1 MEEGVTAEL
10 TDSMMS
16 NRAEILTGLKSVVIK
31 IGSNALT
38 RSEGGLDEGILANLC
53 ANLAELSGRGIAVTV
68 VSSGAISTGM
78 HRLGLQRRPQRMP
91 MLQAAAAVGQYALM
105 NHFSAALQPFGLH
118 AGQILVTRT
127 DFEDRTRYLNLR
139 NCIDALQR
147 SGALPIINENDAVAV
162 DEIRFGD
169 NDLIAAHVTNL
180 VGADLLILLSVV
192 DGLLDKEN
200 QVLSVVH
207 AMDAQVASVVRREKS
222 SRGTGGMGSKLIAA
236 GTVKTAGRPVL
247 IANGKTPG
255 IVRSLIQG
263 ETTGTLIMPG
273 GKRLAAWDRWI
284 MTHQPRGIICV
295 DGGAAAALRNEK
307 SLLAKGVVGVS
318 GSFSAGDIV
327 EITESDTN
335 VLGRG
340 KIKFSSNEM
349 AVIKGLASSQI
360 AEALHRGKSPE
371 CVIHKDDLVIF

>member
-1 MEEGVTAEL
+1 M
-10 TDSMMS
+10 TD
-16 NRAEILTGLKSVVIK
+16 RVKTLTGLKSIVVK

-38 RSEGGLDEGILANLC
+38 RSEGGLDENILINLC
-53 ANLAELSGRGIAVTV
+53 SNLAELIQNRVSITL

-78 HRLGLQRRPQRMP
+78 HQLGLRVRPKRMS
-91 MLQAAAAVGQYALM
+91 MLQAAAAVGQYVLMSHFAQAL
-105 NHFSAALQPFGLH
+105 HRYHLH
-118 AGQILVTRT
+118 AGQILVTRS

-147 SGALPIINENDAVAV
+147 SAALPIINENDAVAV

-192 DGLLDKEN
+192 DGLLDKNN

-207 AMDAQVASVVRREKS
+207 AMDDQVASIVRPEKS

-247 IANGKTPG
+247 IANGKTPD
-255 IVRSLIQG
+255 IIRKLLQG
-263 ETTGTLIMPG
+263 ESTGTLIMPG
-273 GKRLAAWDRWI
+273 KKRLAAWDRWI
-284 MTHQPRGIICV
+284 MTHQPSGIVHV
-295 DGGAAAALRNEK
+295 DTGAAAALRKEK
-307 SLLAKGVVGVS
+307 SLLAKGVVGVT
-318 GSFSAGDIV
+318 GIFSAGDIV
-327 EITESDTN
+327 EIAESGSG

-340 KIKFSSNEM
+340 KIKFSSEEM
-349 AVIKGLASSQI
+349 NKIKGLASAQI
-360 AEALHRGKSPE
+360 PAALQREKSPE
-371 CVIHKDDLVIF
+371 CIIHKDDLVMF

>member
-1 MEEGVTAEL
+1 MT
-10 TDSMMS
+10 
-16 NRAEILTGLKSVVIK
+16 NRKEILAGLKSVVIK

-38 RSEGGLDEGILANLC
+38 CPEGGLDEQIVANLC
-53 ANLAELSGRGIAVTV
+53 ANLADLIRGGMAVTL

-78 HRLGLQRRPQRMP
+78 YRLGITKRPKRMD

-105 NHFSAALQPFGLH
+105 DQFSAALESFGLH

-127 DFEDRTRYLNLR
+127 DFEDRIRYLNLR
-139 NCIDALQR
+139 NCINALQR
-147 SGALPIINENDAVAV
+147 SASLPIINENDAVAV

-169 NDLIAAHVTNL
+169 NDLIAAHITNL

-192 DGLLDKEN
+192 DGLLDENN

-207 AMDAQVASVVRREKS
+207 AVDGQVASIVRPEKS

-247 IANGKTPG
+247 IANGKTPDIIG
-255 IVRSLIQG
+255 KLIRG
-263 ETTGTLIMPG
+263 DATGTLIMPG
-273 GKRLAAWDRWI
+273 KKKLAAWDRWI
-284 MTHQPRGIICV
+284 MSRQPSGIIHI
-295 DGGAAAALRNEK
+295 DGGAATALRNEK
-307 SLLAKGVVGVS
+307 SLLARGIVGVT
-318 GSFSAGDIV
+318 GLFSAGDVV
-327 EITESDTN
+327 EVAESQAG

-340 KIKFSSNEM
+340 KTKFSSDD
-349 AVIKGLASSQI
+349 VKTIKGLASRDI
-360 AEALHRGKSPE
+360 AAALQREHSPD